1 MKYSIIAIGD
11 ELLIGQVTDTNSGW
25 IARHMTPRGWDVNT
39 IQVVPDDA
47 EQIKLAIDRAFAQ
60 TDVVLMTGGLGPTK
74 DDITKPTLC
83 RYFGGEMVL
92 DEAVEANVRQV
103 MERRHLKLHLKINE
117 YTRLQAMV
125 PSSCRVI
132 QNEMGTAPLMWF
144 ERDGKVLVSMPG
156 VPFELQGMMERAVIP
171 QLLARFNDGED
182 IEFRTFVVTGI
193 IESAL
198 AMQLDE
204 FERNMPHGIHLA
216 YLPEG
221 GIIRLRLTGSS
232 TDARQINDDME
243 RLSRQLHDILGGH
256 IIADGDKRLPEIL
269 GDRLRERGLTLATA
283 ESCTG
288 GNIAH
293 QITSIAGSSDY
304 FKGAVVSYANEVKMS
319 LLGVSEQDIIDHGVV
334 SEPVVRQMV
343 EGACRAIGTDC
354 AIATSGIAGPGG
366 GTPTCP
372 VTVTASSPA
381 PPSRHSC
388 SCSPC
393 CKDSSPSKRLSPR
406 ANISEDNEINE
417 IHIAAACHPSC
428 RPCWDGKCNP

>member
-25 IARHMTPRGWDVNT
+25 IARHMTPRGWDVMT
-39 IQVVPDDA
+39 VQVVPDDA
-47 EQIKLAIDRAFAQ
+47 SQITLAINRAMEQ

-83 RYFGGEMVL
+83 RYFGGEMVWN
-92 DEAVEANVRQV
+92 DDVERNVAAMAEKRGFA
-103 MERRHLKLHLKINE
+103 LNE
-117 YTRLQAMV
+117 YTRQQALV

-132 QNEMGTAPLMWF
+132 QNEVGTAPLMWF

-156 VPFELQGMMERAVIP
+156 VPFELQAMMERAVIP

-182 IEFRTFVVTGI
+182 IEFRTLVVTGI

-204 FERNMPHGIHLA
+204 FERNMPTNIHLA

-232 TDARQINDDME
+232 TDAAALNADME
-243 RLSRQLHDILGGH
+243 RLTQQLHEMLGNH
-256 IIADGDKRLPEIL
+256 IIADGDKQLPEIL
-269 GDRLRERGLTLATA
+269 GERLREKGLTLATA

-304 FKGAVVSYANEVKMS
+304 FKGSVVSYANEVKINQ
-319 LLGVSEQDIIDHGVV
+319 LGVSEEDIAAHGVV

-343 EGACRAIGTDC
+343 EGVCRLLGTDC
-354 AIATSGIAGPGG
+354 GIATSGIAGPGG
-366 GTPTCP
+366 AVPGKPVGTVWMAAKCGDR
-372 VTVTASSPA
+372 VVAQV
-381 PPSRHSC
+381 
-388 SCSPC
+388 
-393 CKDSSPSKRLSPR
+393 KRLPGDRSRVITR
-406 ANISEDNEINE
+406 ASTE
-417 IHIAAACHPSC
+417 AQLLLLSLLQ
-428 RPCWDGKCNP
+428 

>member
-1 MKYSIIAIGD
+1 MKYNIIAIGD

-25 IARHMTPRGWDVNT
+25 IARHMTPRGWDLSAV
-39 IQVVPDDA
+39 QVVPDDA
-47 EQIKLAIDRAFAQ
+47 EQIKLAIDRAFAK

-83 RYFGGEMVL
+83 RYFGGDLVL
-92 DEAVEANVRQV
+92 NEEVERNVRQV
-103 MERRHLKLHLKINE
+103 MERRHLKLNE

-132 QNEMGTAPLMWF
+132 QNEVGTAPLMWF

-156 VPFELQGMMERAVIP
+156 VPFEMQGMMERAVIP
-171 QLLARFNDGED
+171 QLMERFNDGED

-198 AMQLDE
+198 AMELDD
-204 FERNMPHGIHLA
+204 FERNLPEGIHLA

-232 TDARQINDDME
+232 RDAASLNADMD
-243 RLSRQLHDILGGH
+243 RLSRELHDILGSH

-269 GDRLRERGLTLATA
+269 GDRLRERGMTLATA

-293 QITSIAGSSDY
+293 EITSIAGSSDY

-319 LLGVSEQDIIDHGVV
+319 LLGVNEQDIIDHGVV
-334 SEPVVRQMV
+334 SEPVVRQMA
-343 EGACRAIGTDC
+343 EGACQAIGTDC

-366 GTPTCP
+366 GTLTKP
-372 VTVTASSPA
+372 VGTVWMAAKCGDRVVVQVKQLPGDR
-381 PPSRHSC
+381 SRVIT
-388 SCSPC
+388 
-393 CKDSSPSKRLSPR
+393 RATTEAQLLLLTLLS
-406 ANISEDNEINE
+406 
-417 IHIAAACHPSC
+417 
-428 RPCWDGKCNP
+428 

>member
-39 IQVVPDDA
+39 VQVVSDDA
-47 EQIKLAIDRAFAQ
+47 RQIELAIDRAFAQ
-60 TDVVLMTGGLGPTK
+60 TDVVLMTGGL
-74 DDITKPTLC
+74 
-83 RYFGGEMVL
+83 
-92 DEAVEANVRQV
+92 
-103 MERRHLKLHLKINE
+103 MERRHLTLNE

-132 QNEMGTAPLMWF
+132 QNEVGTAPLMWF

-156 VPFELQGMMERAVIP
+156 VPFELQAMMERAVIP

-204 FERNMPHGIHLA
+204 FERNLPHGIHLA

-243 RLSRQLHDILGGH
+243 RLSRQLHDILGSH
-256 IIADGDKRLPEIL
+256 IIADGDLRLPEIL
-269 GDRLRERGLTLATA
+269 GNRLRERGLTLATA

-334 SEPVVRQMV
+334 SEPVVRQMA
-343 EGACRAIGTDC
+343 EGACRAVDTDC

-366 GTPTCP
+366 GTPTKP
-372 VTVTASSPA
+372 VGTVWMAAKCGDRVVTQVKQLPGDRDRVITRATLEA
-381 PPSRHSC
+381 QLLL
-388 SCSPC
+388 
-393 CKDSSPSKRLSPR
+393 LSLL
-406 ANISEDNEINE
+406 
-417 IHIAAACHPSC
+417 
-428 RPCWDGKCNP
+428 

>member
-39 IQVVPDDA
+39 VQVVPDDA
-47 EQIKLAIDRAFAQ
+47 RQIELAIDRAFAQ

-92 DEAVEANVRQV
+92 DKDVERNVMQV
-103 MERRHLKLHLKINE
+103 MERRHLKLNE

-171 QLLARFNDGED
+171 QLLARFNDGEN

-193 IESAL
+193 IE
-198 AMQLDE
+198 
-204 FERNMPHGIHLA
+204 IK
-216 YLPEG
+216 
-221 GIIRLRLTGSS
+221 
-232 TDARQINDDME
+232 DDME
-243 RLSRQLHDILGGH
+243 HLSRQLHDILGGH

-269 GDRLRERGLTLATA
+269 GDRLRERGLTLSTA

-293 QITSIAGSSDY
+293 EITSIAGSSDY
-304 FKGAVVSYANEVKMS
+304 FKGAVVSYANEVKMA
-319 LLGVSEQDIIDHGVV
+319 LLGVNEQDIIDHGVV
-334 SEPVVRQMV
+334 SEPVVRQMA
-343 EGACRAIGTDC
+343 EGACRALGTDC

-366 GTPTCP
+366 GTPTKP
-372 VTVTASSPA
+372 VGTVWMAAKCDDRIVSQVKQLPGDRFRVITRATLEA
-381 PPSRHSC
+381 QLLL
-388 SCSPC
+388 
-393 CKDSSPSKRLSPR
+393 LSLL
-406 ANISEDNEINE
+406 
-417 IHIAAACHPSC
+417 
-428 RPCWDGKCNP
+428 

>member
-25 IARHMTPRGWDVNT
+25 IARHLTPRGWDVDT
-39 IQVVPDDA
+39 VQVVPDDA
-47 EQIKLAIDRAFAQ
+47 EHIMRAIDHAIES

-92 DEAVEANVRQV
+92 DADVERNVREV
-103 MERRHLKLHLKINE
+103 MERRGLELNE
-117 YTRLQAMV
+117 YTRLQSMV

-132 QNEMGTAPLMWF
+132 QNEVGTAPLMWF
-144 ERDGKVLVSMPG
+144 EREGKVLVSMPG
-156 VPFELQGMMERAVIP
+156 VPFELHAMMERAVIP
-171 QLLARFNDGED
+171 QLLARFSDGED
-182 IEFRTFVVTGI
+182 IEFRTFVITGI
-193 IESAL
+193 IESSL
-198 AMQLDE
+198 AMMLDE
-204 FERNMPHGIHLA
+204 FERSLPHGIHLA

-232 TDARQINDDME
+232 TDAQQINADME
-243 RLSRQLHDILGGH
+243 RLSCQLHDILGSH

-269 GDRLRERGLTLATA
+269 GERLRTLGLTLSTA

-293 QITSIAGSSDY
+293 QITSVAGSSDY
-304 FKGAVVSYANEVKMS
+304 FRGAVVSYANDVKTS
-319 LLGVSEQDIIDHGVV
+319 LLGVDERDIIDHGVV

-343 EGACRAIGTDC
+343 AGACRTLGTDC

-366 GTPTCP
+366 GTPDKP
-372 VTVTASSPA
+372 VGTVWMAA
-381 PPSRHSC
+381 KCGDRVVAQV
-388 SCSPC
+388 
-393 CKDSSPSKRLSPR
+393 KRLPGDRERVINR
-406 ANISEDNEINE
+406 ATLEGQLLLLSLLN
-417 IHIAAACHPSC
+417 
-428 RPCWDGKCNP
+428 K

>member
-47 EQIKLAIDRAFAQ
+47 GQITLAIDRAFSQ

-83 RYFGGEMVL
+83 HYFGGEMVL
-92 DEAVEANVRQV
+92 NPEVERNVREV
-103 MERRHLKLHLKINE
+103 MQRRHLMLNE

-125 PSSCRVI
+125 PTSCRVI
-132 QNEMGTAPLMWF
+132 QNEVGTAPLMWF
-144 ERDGKVLVSMPG
+144 ECEGKVLVSMPG
-156 VPFELQGMMERAVIP
+156 VPFELKAMMERAVIP

-204 FERNMPHGIHLA
+204 FERSLPDGIHLA

-221 GIIRLRLTGSS
+221 GLIRLRLTGTS
-232 TDARQINDDME
+232 TDRKQINADME
-243 RLSRQLHDILGGH
+243 RLSRQLHELLGGH

-269 GDRLRERGLTLATA
+269 GERLREQGLTLSTA

-293 QITSIAGSSDY
+293 EITSIAGSSDY
-304 FKGAVVSYANEVKMS
+304 FKGAVVSYANEVKTG
-319 LLGVSEQDIIDHGVV
+319 LLGVDEQDIAEHGVV

-343 EGACRAIGTDC
+343 EGACRVLGTDC

-366 GTPTCP
+366 ATPGKPVGTVWMAAKCGDRVVAQVKHLPGDRER
-372 VTVTASSPA
+372 VIA
-381 PPSRHSC
+381 
-388 SCSPC
+388 
-393 CKDSSPSKRLSPR
+393 R
-406 ANISEDNEINE
+406 ATLEGQLLLLALLNS
-417 IHIAAACHPSC
+417 
-428 RPCWDGKCNP
+428 

>member
-39 IQVVPDDA
+39 VQVVPDDS
-47 EQIKLAIDRAFAQ
+47 EQIKLAIDRAFVQ

-92 DEAVEANVRQV
+92 DKDVERNVREV
-103 MERRHLKLHLKINE
+103 MEKRHLKLNE

-156 VPFELQGMMERAVIP
+156 VPFELQGMMKRAVIP
-171 QLLARFNDGED
+171 KLLAHFNDGED

-204 FERNMPHGIHLA
+204 FERNLPQSIHLA

-232 TDARQINDDME
+232 QDAASLNADMDS
-243 RLSRQLHDILGGH
+243 LSKELHRILGGH

-269 GDRLRERGLTLATA
+269 GDRLRERGLTLSTA

-293 QITSIAGSSDY
+293 EITSIAGSSDY
-304 FKGAVVSYANEVKMS
+304 FKGAVVSYANEVKSS
-319 LLGVSEQDIIDHGVV
+319 LLGVSPQDIIDHGVV

-343 EGACRAIGTDC
+343 EGVCRAIGTDC
-354 AIATSGIAGPGG
+354 AIATSGVAGPGR
-366 GTPTCP
+366 GTPAKP
-372 VTVTASSPA
+372 VGTVWMAAKCGDRVVAQLKQLPGDR
-381 PPSRHSC
+381 SRVIT
-388 SCSPC
+388 
-393 CKDSSPSKRLSPR
+393 RATLEAQLLLLSLLY
-406 ANISEDNEINE
+406 ET
-417 IHIAAACHPSC
+417 
-428 RPCWDGKCNP
+428 

>member
-1 MKYSIIAIGD
+1 MVGQPGKFLSSTWSPVTKYYNDTVKYSIIAIGD

-39 IQVVPDDA
+39 VQVVPDDA
-47 EQIKLAIDRAFAQ
+47 GQIELAIDRAFSQ
-60 TDVVLMTGGLGPTK
+60 TDVILMTGGLGPTK

-92 DEAVEANVRQV
+92 DKDVERNVMQV
-103 MERRHLKLHLKINE
+103 MERRHLKLNE

-132 QNEMGTAPLMWF
+132 QNEIGTAPLMWF

-171 QLLARFNDGED
+171 QLMERFNDGED

-204 FERNMPHGIHLA
+204 FERNLPHGIHLA

-232 TDARQINDDME
+232 TDAAQINADME
-243 RLSRQLHDILGGH
+243 RLSRELHDILGGH

-269 GDRLRERGLTLATA
+269 GERLREKGLTLATA

-304 FKGAVVSYANEVKMS
+304 FKGSVVSYANEVKMS
-319 LLGVSEQDIIDHGVV
+319 LLGVNEQDIIDHGVV
-334 SEPVVRQMV
+334 SEPVVRQMA
-343 EGACRAIGTDC
+343 EGACRTIGTDC

-366 GTPTCP
+366 GTPTKP
-372 VTVTASSPA
+372 VGTVWMAAKCGNRVVTQVKQLPGDRDRVITRATLEA
-381 PPSRHSC
+381 QLLL
-388 SCSPC
+388 
-393 CKDSSPSKRLSPR
+393 LSLL
-406 ANISEDNEINE
+406 
-417 IHIAAACHPSC
+417 
-428 RPCWDGKCNP
+428 K

>member
-1 MKYSIIAIGD
+1 MTTASICTIGD
-11 ELLIGQVTDTNSGW
+11 EILIGQIVDTNSSY
-25 IARHMTPRGWDVNT
+25 ISRELN
-39 IQVVPDDA
+39 
-47 EQIKLAIDRAFAQ
+47 AIGIRISGMVSIGDNHDRIID
-60 TDVVLMTGGLGPTK
+60 TLRNELKNNDIVITTGGLGPTK

-103 MERRHLKLHLKINE
+103 MERRHLKLNE

-132 QNEMGTAPLMWF
+132 QNEVGTAPLMWF

-198 AMQLDE
+198 AMRLDE

-243 RLSRQLHDILGGH
+243 RLSRELHEILGGH

-293 QITSIAGSSDY
+293 QITTIAGSSDY
-304 FKGAVVSYANEVKMS
+304 FKGAVVSYTNEVKMS

-334 SEPVVRQMV
+334 SEPVVRQMA

-366 GTPTCP
+366 GTPTKP
-372 VTVTASSPA
+372 VGTVWMAAKCGDKVVTQVKQLPGDRDRVITRATLEA
-381 PPSRHSC
+381 QLLL
-388 SCSPC
+388 
-393 CKDSSPSKRLSPR
+393 LSLL
-406 ANISEDNEINE
+406 
-417 IHIAAACHPSC
+417 
-428 RPCWDGKCNP
+428 

>member
-39 IQVVPDDA
+39 VQVVPDDA
-47 EQIKLAIDRAFAQ
+47 EQIELAIDRAFAQ

-92 DEAVEANVRQV
+92 DKDVERNVREV
-103 MERRHLKLHLKINE
+103 MEKRHLKLNE

-132 QNEMGTAPLMWF
+132 QNEVGTAPIMWF

-204 FERNMPHGIHLA
+204 FERNMPRGIHLA

-232 TDARQINDDME
+232 RDAASLNADME
-243 RLSRQLHDILGGH
+243 RLSQQLHDILGSH

-269 GDRLRERGLTLATA
+269 GDRLRERGLTLSTA

-293 QITSIAGSSDY
+293 EITSIAGSSDY

-319 LLGVSEQDIIDHGVV
+319 LLGVSEQDIINHGVV

-343 EGACRAIGTDC
+343 EGVARALGTDC
-354 AIATSGIAGPGG
+354 AIATSGVAGPGG
-366 GTPTCP
+366 GTPAKP
-372 VTVTASSPA
+372 VGTVWMAAKCGDRVVAQVKQLPGDRNRVITRATLEA
-381 PPSRHSC
+381 QLLL
-388 SCSPC
+388 
-393 CKDSSPSKRLSPR
+393 LSLL
-406 ANISEDNEINE
+406 
-417 IHIAAACHPSC
+417 
-428 RPCWDGKCNP
+428 